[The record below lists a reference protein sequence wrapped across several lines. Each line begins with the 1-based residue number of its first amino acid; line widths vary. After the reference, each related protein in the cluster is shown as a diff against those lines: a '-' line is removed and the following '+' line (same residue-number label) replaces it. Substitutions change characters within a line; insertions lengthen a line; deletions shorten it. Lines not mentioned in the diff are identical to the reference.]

1 VTERSSPHWDDAEQ
15 RVRPVELRTDI
26 PHSARVYDYFL
37 GGKTNYP
44 ADREAAELVLKAGPN
59 TRISALA
66 NRAFLHRV
74 VRHLAGTVGIR
85 QFLDIGTGIPTS
97 PNLHEIAQGV
107 VPDAR
112 VVYADHDP
120 IVLAHAR
127 ALLVGKPE
135 GRTAYID
142 ADLRDPDRILGSPT
156 LGKTLDLTEP
166 VALSVIAILHFIPDA
181 DDPAGLLRHYLDAL
195 PAGSHLAI
203 THVTPD
209 FAPEEAERVTAIYRA
224 RGIPLQT
231 RSRAEVRRFFDGLD
245 LVEPGVQVV
254 HRWRPDP
261 DADGAEATD
270 AQVNVYGGLARKR

>member
-1 VTERSSPHWDDAEQ
+1 MTERPTLSWDGAVAKVD
-15 RVRPVELRTDI
+15 PVELRTDV

-37 GGKTNYP
+37 GGKNNYP
-44 ADREAAELVLKAGPN
+44 ADREAAELVLKSGPN

-66 NRAFLHRV
+66 NRAFLHRIA
-74 VRHLAGTVGIR
+74 RYLAGTVGVR

-107 VPDAR
+107 TADAR

-142 ADLRDPDRILGSPT
+142 ADLREPEKILGSPT
-156 LGKTLDLTEP
+156 LLETLDLSEP
-166 VALSVIAILHFIPDA
+166 VALSVIAILHFIPDS
-181 DDPAGLLRHYLDAL
+181 DDPLGLMRRYLDAL
-195 PAGSHLAI
+195 PSGSFLAI

-209 FAPEEAERVTAIYRA
+209 FAPEEARQVTEIYRA
-224 RGIPLQT
+224 RGIPLQART
-231 RSRAEVRRFFDGLD
+231 RAEVGRFFDGLE

-254 HRWRPDP
+254 HRWRPDAGT
-261 DADGAEATD
+261 DLSATD
-270 AQVNVYGGLARKR
+270 AQVNLYGGLARKR

>member
-1 VTERSSPHWDDAEQ
+1 MD
-15 RVRPVELRTDI
+15 PVELRTDV

-37 GGKTNYP
+37 GGKNNYP
-44 ADREAAELVLKAGPN
+44 ADREAAELVLKSGPN

-74 VRHLAGTVGIR
+74 ARHLAGAVGVR

-97 PNLHEIAQGV
+97 PNLHEIAQGII
-107 VPDAR
+107 PDAR

-142 ADLRDPDRILGSPT
+142 ADLREPEKILNSPT
-156 LGKTLDLTEP
+156 LLETLDLGEP
-166 VALSVIAILHFIPDA
+166 VALSVIAILHFIPDS
-181 DDPAGLLRHYLDAL
+181 DDPAGLLRRYLDAL
-195 PAGSHLAI
+195 PSGSFLAI

-209 FAPEEAERVTAIYRA
+209 FAPEEAAQVTEIYRA

-231 RSRAEVRRFFDGLD
+231 RTRAQVGRFFDGLE
-245 LVEPGVQVV
+245 LLEPGVQVV
-254 HRWRPDP
+254 HRWRPD
-261 DADGAEATD
+261 ADTDLSATD